1 MENYITHG
9 SLNIHNDLDRFLKE
23 EVLTELDITR
33 DEFWEKFEE
42 ILRKFHHRN
51 KDLLMKRSFYIL
63 QEKEIPLQIYTIGRG
78 LSINGVYLERRLLT
92 FWL

>member
-42 ILRKFHHRN
+42 ILSKFHHRN
-51 KDLLMKRSFYIL
+51 KDLLTKSLTHKSYNKYINNS
-63 QEKEIPLQIYTIGRG
+63 PNG
-78 LSINGVYLERRLLT
+78 LL
-92 FWL
+92 